1 MQKVCE
7 LPFTNCVCRH
17 VRVVQECQR
26 PTIDAFTRQCS
37 YPTGIH
43 TSRASTQAGF
53 CRSCFNEVCSRCDGG
68 RDGTNDSIEVRIDG
82 LPVCVKPPLG
92 AVAPSRGTTVDSL
105 TLLKGYFRTS
115 NESHDVR
122 KCYHERAC
130 RGGSDADEYCTF
142 GYTGPCEWSFVLR
155 FFVVK
160 FGWAG
165 TTMTHDAALQTCT
178 NKCNSI
184 CAYALSSYSAIG
196 LRRARSPSPKS
207 NGSNPRPSISSR
219 FICTS
224 FAWSTDSHVTT
235 FDYNTYQSA
244 A

>member
-1 MQKVCE
+1 M
-7 LPFTNCVCRH
+7 
-17 VRVVQECQR
+17 
-26 PTIDAFTRQCS
+26 
-37 YPTGIH
+37 
-43 TSRASTQAGF
+43 
-53 CRSCFNEVCSRCDGG
+53 CSRCDGG

-142 GYTGPCEWSFVLR
+142 GYTGPCEVSFVLR
-155 FFVVK
+155 FLVLK

-165 TTMTHDAALQTCT
+165 TTMIHNVALQPCT
-178 NKCNSI
+178 NEFNNTCVHAPSP
-184 CAYALSSYSAIG
+184 LSSIG
-196 LRRARSPSPKS
+196 LRRARSPSPNR
-207 NGSNPRPSISSR
+207 NGSNLKTKYFFTFQLSIV
-219 FICTS
+219 CL
-224 FAWSTDSHVTT
+224 V
-235 FDYNTYQSA
+235 N
-244 A
+244 